1 MLNIARTDICQKS
14 DRSSID
20 TKRDQLKATPE
31 QSDRQIAKALGV
43 TQPTVSAQRKE
54 LEASGDVSK
63 LDTSIDTL
71 GRKQPRTRKP
81 VSVFNPTK
89 REERAMDFS

>member
-1 MLNIARTDICQKS
+1 MLNIARRHLTSEQK
-14 DRSSID
+14 RGLI
-20 TKRDQLKATPE
+20 RDQLKATPE
-31 QSDRQIAKALGV
+31 QSDRQIAKAFGV

-54 LEASGDVSK
+54 LEASGDVK
-63 LDTSIDTL
+63 KIITSIDTL